1 MPSFDPQD
9 RARLYHYASDLRIWF
24 QEWLL
29 EPVRKATGGII
40 PAALSTLHT
49 DMNELENQFGRQL
62 DQPIDIDDRHSP
74 LLKRILLYQRQHLA
88 EKHEEIRLKTT
99 SSEIR
104 DALEAQSE
112 PVRRLMSEEW
122 FQNTRA
128 IRLPRLTDFLTPR
141 DTYQVMPAA
150 PDLRGS
156 DYDDKFRI
164 LLSPASF
171 LPALRRCRIES
182 WLRDI
187 SVAVAFTDIDDF
199 KALNTRYTESVVDR
213 DLLPKIMRTIEAH
226 VYSHGWAYRF
236 GGDEYLLLLPNMDL
250 KVAGDFLQTLQ
261 ERLRSLEFQGN
272 HGIQERIA
280 VSIGLCLVTPDSFLT
295 DREVQEKANRAM
307 QHAKQ
312 VRKNCIATFRGEFFG
327 DEDLYVMNRPGHQ
340 EP

>member
-49 DMNELENQFGRQL
+49 DMNELENQFGGRL
-62 DQPIDIDDRHSP
+62 DQPIDIDDRGTP

-122 FQNTRA
+122 FQNTRP

-199 KALNTRYTESVVDR
+199 
-213 DLLPKIMRTIEAH
+213 
-226 VYSHGWAYRF
+226 
-236 GGDEYLLLLPNMDL
+236 
-250 KVAGDFLQTLQ
+250 
-261 ERLRSLEFQGN
+261 
-272 HGIQERIA
+272 
-280 VSIGLCLVTPDSFLT
+280 
-295 DREVQEKANRAM
+295 
-307 QHAKQ
+307 
-312 VRKNCIATFRGEFFG
+312 
-327 DEDLYVMNRPGHQ
+327 
-340 EP
+340 